1 MEASTAARGDQRN
14 ARHDPELYGTD
25 EHQTG
30 QEGAAREG
38 ATALTGGVTAMA
50 AGGTAGIMFG
60 AWLGGLTGFLV
71 GTLLGVGLGESKGF
85 WAGRARRK

>member
-1 MEASTAARGDQRN
+1 MEASTRSKNQKAETAEE
-14 ARHDPELYGTD
+14 PELEGVD
-25 EHQTG
+25 EHATG
-30 QEGAAREG
+30 QEGVQREA

-71 GTLLGVGLGESKGF
+71 GTLLGTSLGESKGF
-85 WAGRARRK
+85 WAGRSKRR